1 MRKKLFSV
9 LLTAA
14 LALSV
19 AGCGSTAKEPAQE
32 TAKGTAAQQTTAS
45 QQAAA
50 DGNAQETQKA
60 EAAGE
65 NETEMVFGA
74 SRYACPG
81 KQDAF
86 YCSSALGVWESLID
100 DGPEGPEG
108 VLAESYT
115 YSDDARV
122 WTFKLRQGVVFHDGE
137 PFNADAVLANIERM
151 KLPLESGY
159 TPLKYD
165 RSFPGLQSIDKLDD
179 YTLQFNF
186 ENPVPDLL
194 ISMCGY
200 GSPMFSPKCFGEDG
214 NFITQAKGTGP
225 FELRE
230 EKDEQYV
237 TAERFEDYWGEK
249 AKTRYIKFKTIKD
262 ADTRLS
268 ALKSE
273 EIMGVVDLGAIEPAM
288 ATELLKD
295 DRFDSSTYKSSMTH
309 LIGFNGDKA
318 PYNDKRFREAV
329 SLIIDRQEIVDSI
342 FSGYGVPTTNVI
354 NHTSPY
360 YIDTPIEHDVEK
372 GKALAQEV
380 LQGEKIKAKLILRQ
394 KDCDRYPQEKVAVYL
409 KSVLQDIGVDIE
421 IQMLET
427 ELYSETMESG
437 DWDITVNKRQLPGA
451 TLEIVES
458 FLGSKGGSNKSY
470 HMNYNNP
477 EADALIESV
486 RYEMDP
492 EKRQEIY
499 GELQTM
505 LYDEL
510 LVVPYLHDESLVT
523 FNKKI
528 GGFGLNY
535 NGTTVP
541 GAYWV
546 E

>member
-1 MRKKLFSV
+1 MKKKLFIMLMV
-9 LLTAA
+9 AA
-14 LALSV
+14 LACSV
-19 AGCGSTAKEPAQE
+19 VGCSDSEKKPLQESTNETVKTEAGQAQE
-32 TAKGTAAQQTTAS
+32 TEGAVQT
-45 QQAAA
+45 
-50 DGNAQETQKA
+50 ET
-60 EAAGE
+60 AGE
-65 NETEMVFGA
+65 SETEMVFGA

-108 VLAESYT
+108 VLVESYT
-115 YSDDARV
+115 YSDDAKD
-122 WTFKLRQGVVFHDGE
+122 WTFNLRQGVVFHDGE
-137 PFNADAVLANIERM
+137 PFNADAVLENIERM
-151 KLPLESGY
+151 KKPLESGY
-159 TPLKYD
+159 TPLKYE

-179 YTLQFNF
+179 YTLQFHF

-225 FELRE
+225 FALKE

-237 TAERFEDYWGEK
+237 TAERFDDYWGEK
-249 AKTRYIKFKTIKD
+249 AKAKNIKFKTIKD

-268 ALKSE
+268 ALKAE

-295 DRFDSSTYKSSMTH
+295 DRFDISTYKSSMTH

-329 SLIIDRQEIVDSI
+329 SLIIDRQEIVNSI

-380 LQGEKIKAKLILRQ
+380 LQGQTIKAKLILRQ

-409 KSVLQDIGVDIE
+409 KSVLQEIGMDIE

-427 ELYSETMESG
+427 ELYSENMKSD

-458 FLGSKGGSNKSY
+458 FLGSKGGSNQSY

-477 EADALIESV
+477 EADELIEAV
-486 RYEMDP
+486 RYEMNP
-492 EKRQEIY
+492 EARQEAY
-499 GELQTM
+499 TKLQNM
-505 LYDEL
+505 LYEEL
-510 LVVPYLHDESLVT
+510 LVVPYLHDKSLVA